1 MKKQNWT
8 RYVAMG
14 VALLMAIV
22 MILGLILPYV
32 GLEGGCGMKH
42 CILAR
47 FRADAGDWRAYLPE
61 NREIFSA
68 AGDIPGVRG
77 AEVFPNCVDRENRYH
92 VLIRLAMDPAALAAY
107 DVSPM
112 HHRWKDRFGPLL
124 EKKAIF
130 DFEE

>member
-1 MKKQNWT
+1 
-8 RYVAMG
+8 
-14 VALLMAIV
+14 
-22 MILGLILPYV
+22 
-32 GLEGGCGMKH
+32 MKH

-47 FRADAGDWRAYLPE
+47 FRADAGDWR
-61 NREIFSA
+61 
-68 AGDIPGVRG
+68 
-77 AEVFPNCVDRENRYH
+77 
-92 VLIRLAMDPAALAAY
+92 

>member
-1 MKKQNWT
+1 
-8 RYVAMG
+8 
-14 VALLMAIV
+14 
-22 MILGLILPYV
+22 
-32 GLEGGCGMKH
+32 MKH

-61 NREIFSA
+61 IREIFSA
-68 AGDIPGVRG
+68 AGDIPGVRVYG
-77 AEVFPNCVDRENRYH
+77 DFSAPCRAAEVFPNCVDRENRYH
-92 VLIRLAMDPAALAAY
+92 VLIRLDMDPAALAAY

-112 HHRWKDRFGPLL
+112 HHRWQDRFGPLL

>member
-22 MILGLILPYV
+22 MILGLIIPYI
-32 GLEGGCGMKH
+32 GLWGGAAVRH
-42 CILAR
+42 CILTR
-47 FRADAGDWRAYLPE
+47 FRADAGDWQAYLPE
-61 NREIFSA
+61 IREIFSA

-92 VLIRLAMDPAALAAY
+92 VLIRLDMDPAALAAY

>member
-1 MKKQNWT
+1 
-8 RYVAMG
+8 
-14 VALLMAIV
+14 
-22 MILGLILPYV
+22 
-32 GLEGGCGMKH
+32 MKH
-42 CILAR
+42 CILSR

-61 NREIFSA
+61 
-68 AGDIPGVRG
+68 
-77 AEVFPNCVDRENRYH
+77 VFHNCVDRENRYH
-92 VLIRLAMDPAALAAY
+92 VLIRLDMDPAALAAY

>member
-1 MKKQNWT
+1 
-8 RYVAMG
+8 
-14 VALLMAIV
+14 
-22 MILGLILPYV
+22 
-32 GLEGGCGMKH
+32 MKH

-61 NREIFSA
+61 IREIFSA

-92 VLIRLAMDPAALAAY
+92 VLIRLDMDPAALAAY

-124 EKKAIF
+124 EKKASSSMSMGRPTWMSRLAVSCRPSSSISSSSYSF
-130 DFEE
+130 SPGRRPV

>member
-1 MKKQNWT
+1 
-8 RYVAMG
+8 
-14 VALLMAIV
+14 
-22 MILGLILPYV
+22 
-32 GLEGGCGMKH
+32 MKH

-61 NREIFSA
+61 IREIFSA

-77 AEVFPNCVDRENRYH
+77 AEVFHNCVDRENRYH
-92 VLIRLAMDPAALAAY
+92 VLIRLDMDPAALAAY

-124 EKKAIF
+124 EKKASSSMLMGWPMWMSWLAVSRRPSSSISSSSYSF
-130 DFEE
+130 SPGRRPV

>member
-1 MKKQNWT
+1 M
-8 RYVAMG
+8 RR
-14 VALLMAIV
+14 
-22 MILGLILPYV
+22 
-32 GLEGGCGMKH
+32 GGCEALHSDPVPGRRRG
-42 CILAR
+42 LAGVS
-47 FRADAGDWRAYLPE
+47 AGDPGD
-61 NREIFSA
+61 FSA

-92 VLIRLAMDPAALAAY
+92 VLIRLDMDPAALAAY